1 MLDLAIYRRN
11 VFSAPVS
18 MAAYAEW
25 RGGALNP
32 REALD
37 WRRSG

>member
-1 MLDLAIYRRN
+1 MLDLATYRRN
-11 VFSAPVS
+11 VFSAPVT
-18 MAAYAEW
+18 MAAYAEG
-25 RGGALNP
+25 RGGAVNP

>member
-1 MLDLAIYRRN
+1 LIELATYRRN
-11 VFSAPVS
+11 VSSAPAFMPDHWEGCS
-18 MAAYAEW
+18 D
-25 RGGALNP
+25 ALNL

>member
-1 MLDLAIYRRN
+1 MLNLATYRRN
-11 VFSAPVS
+11 VFSAPVT
-18 MAAYAEW
+18 MAAHAES
-25 RGGALNP
+25 RGGGVNL